1 MLDGKLRIAP
11 TCYHMLHQVPVQTA
25 HEMNFFYDEGLVT
38 PHGTLGYELLTE
50 SMVPFGLEKLGISQ
64 AMKEKAVDIAL
75 DVQSRTV
82 FYQRARGADLYILC
96 GWRNQHT
103 NVWVAPPHIKSL
115 QELKGKRVGISD
127 FNSIRHWAIQI
138 QLKKAGLDLERDIEW
153 VRLGVNGRFHVD
165 AIRSGKVECAP
176 VSPWHAEDLKKEGC
190 NALVSPADQYPDGR
204 PERIIA
210 ATGRILEERPDLVK
224 SFLRGMIRSYWFIR
238 DMPKN
243 YEYVNNLEK
252 RLRLKSADPEERV
265 VTHLRTPRDLEAMP
279 FPLNGRATGF
289 EDMLKEEERL
299 GELNYEVPPIKE
311 VAAQD
316 LVDEAFKELRARK
329 ELAEEYERVSQVEKR
344 WGYYAKPRLGI
355 SNCRSQITKRTGDRA
370 ALPHAASH

>member
-1 MLDGKLRIAP
+1 
-11 TCYHMLHQVPVQTA
+11 
-25 HEMNFFYDEGLVT
+25 
-38 PHGTLGYELLTE
+38 
-50 SMVPFGLEKLGISQ
+50 
-64 AMKEKAVDIAL
+64 MKEKSVDIAL

-82 FYQRARGADLYILC
+82 FFQRARGADLYIIC

-115 QELKGKRVGISD
+115 PDLKGKRVGISD

-153 VRLGVNGRFHVD
+153 VRIGVNTRFHKN

-176 VSPWHAEDLKKEGC
+176 VPPWDAEDLKKEGC
-190 NALVSPADQYPDGR
+190 NVLVSPADQYPDGR

-224 SFLRGMIRSYWFIR
+224 SFLKAMIRCYWFIR

-243 YEYVNNLEK
+243 YEYINNLEK

-265 VTHLRTPRDLEAMP
+265 RNPSRSLRDLEAMP
-279 FPLNGRATGF
+279 FPVNGLATGF

-299 GELNYEVPPIKE
+299 GELNYKVPAINEVF
-311 VAAQD
+311 AQD
-316 LVDEAFKELRARK
+316 LVTEAYQELIQRK
-329 ELAEEYERVSQVEKR
+329 ELQPEYQRVSAVADR
-344 WGYYAKPRLGI
+344 WGY
-355 SNCRSQITKRTGDRA
+355 
-370 ALPHAASH
+370 